1 MTIEF
6 TCKGCRNFTREPE
19 SEATRR
25 KICMHCNAR
34 GIDLP
39 QLRKVEKWE
48 ARDGSLHD
56 SAEAAA
62 DYQLRTEI
70 ETALRAVDRDIHSQV
85 RHLLSHFDV
94 RRKGDAASSVVLLP
108 AYTEPTAKGAVCYFI
123 QYAATLAL
131 GAFIGWQLHGA
142 WS

>member
-1 MTIEF
+1 MIEF
-6 TCKGCRNFTREPE
+6 TCKGCRHFTREPE

-25 KICMHCNAR
+25 KICMHCNAQ

-70 ETALRAVDRDIHSQV
+70 ARALKASDRHVDDQA

-94 RRKGDAASSVVLLP
+94 RRKGDAVSSVVLLP
-108 AYTEPTAKGAVCYFI
+108 AYAEPTAKGAVFYFI
-123 QYAATLAL
+123 QYAATLTL